1 MRLNFSADIAHL
13 VDLIRSECLPNQE
26 LYIVGGALRDILLG
40 RALHDLD
47 FAMPDDPTSLA
58 RKIAHKLKAGF
69 FVLDDERHT
78 ARVLFRRGGN
88 RIFPLDF
95 VQFTGED
102 LLSDLK
108 HRDFTINAIAVSIFD
123 PEKLIDPMRGIQDL
137 ADGLLRACSDHALLD
152 DPLRVLRGIRLAM
165 QFDFSYAPGVSQLLM
180 DASKNLPRTSYERQ
194 RDEFFKILEGPHP
207 AEGMTHCRQFG
218 VFETL
223 VPPLME
229 QEDVPASPPHTLRLF
244 DHSLKVVENLEFLIS
259 ALEIK
264 HQNESED
271 SWWFSEFW
279 SQLGKFS
286 ENITGY
292 LAAEITPGRSKKGL
306 LMFAALLHDIGK
318 PMTIIVGEDGYLH
331 FYNHARVGADLA
343 WEAAKALQLSNA
355 ESAWISTMVENHM
368 RLLPLVNRG
377 QAPTRRDV
385 YRFYQEAGEIGVAVA
400 LLSLA
405 DTLATYNQN
414 LSLEK
419 WNHALMVSKVMLSAW
434 LEHQNSVVSPELL
447 LNGDDLQVKFGMEPG
462 KEIGNLLDKLREAQ
476 ASGDVETM
484 AQAETFILTH
494 KKNYITGRKNES
506 RD

>member
-13 VDLIRSECLPNQE
+13 IDLIRSECLPEQE

-40 RALHDLD
+40 RVLHDLD

-58 RKIAHKLKAGF
+58 KKIAHKLKVGF

-78 ARVLFRRGGN
+78 ARVLFRRGEN

-108 HRDFTINAIAVSIFD
+108 HRDFTINAIAVSVFD
-123 PEKLIDPMRGIQDL
+123 LKKLIDPLGGIQDL
-137 ADGLLRACSDHALLD
+137 ADALLCTCSDHALLD
-152 DPLRVLRGIRLAM
+152 DPVRVLRGIRLAM
-165 QFDFSYAPGVSQLLM
+165 QFDFSYAPGVSQLM
-180 DASKNLPRTSYERQ
+180 SEASKNLPRSSYERQ

-207 AEGMTHCRQFG
+207 AEGMANCRQFG
-218 VFETL
+218 VFKTL
-223 VPPLME
+223 IPPLIE
-229 QEDVPASPPHTLRLF
+229 QEDVSASPPHTLSLF
-244 DHSLKVVENLEFLIS
+244 DHSLKIVENLEFLIG

-264 HQNESED
+264 LQNKSQD
-271 SWWFSEFW
+271 SWWFSEYW

-286 ENITGY
+286 EDITGY
-292 LAAEITPGRSKKGL
+292 LAAEITPGRSKKAL

-318 PMTIIVGEDGYLH
+318 PMTITVGEDGYLH
-331 FYNHARVGADLA
+331 FYNHAKVGADLA

-355 ESAWISTMVENHM
+355 ESAWIRTIVENHM

-385 YRFYQEAGEIGVAVA
+385 YRFFQEAGETGVAVA

-462 KEIGNLLDKLREAQ
+462 KEIGDLLDKLREAQ

-484 AQAETFILTH
+484 AQAETFILTQI
-494 KKNYITGRKNES
+494 KKN
-506 RD
+506 